1 MFLSRFFIILRMKKK
16 SRRRANG
23 GKTKIS
29 LKIPNF
35 FHFPGRTGRWAAGI
49 LLAVA
54 ALVMALGFFGL
65 AGMIGNWLAGTLRAA
80 FGGAA
85 FFLPA
90 VFIVAGIVCA
100 VSRQARFVSGLLLG
114 GALFLTGV
122 SGFWANF
129 DMTARGGGNFGYYL
143 ALPILNLFGFWV
155 AGIFFAA
162 MAFAGILVFWWL
174 LGRPAPDFS
183 KFKVEFSKEKV
194 GKKPAAAA
202 QKNALPAKQIFK
214 QKKVEFSPLG
224 GLPKFLPANGKRDAL
239 KEQKIQIAASK
250 KTAAARG
257 ALMEKTQYKIPPLDL
272 LDSRDSAPL
281 AGDTNQNSAI
291 IKKTLENFGIPVE
304 MSPEIVVGPS
314 VTQYALKPAEGI
326 KLSKITALSNDLSLS
341 LASSSIRIEAPI
353 PGKSL
358 VGVEVP
364 NKSRAGVGLRE
375 LLGTGQFADSPAN
388 LLIALGKDILGSPIY
403 SDIAQ
408 MPHLLVAG
416 ATGTGKTIFLNSVLT
431 SLLYRN
437 PPETLRLILVDPKRV
452 EMRGYNK
459 LPHLLTPVIFDVN
472 KTIAA
477 LKWAIAEMDRRFDIL
492 GEKESRNIISYNE
505 KCAKDGDE
513 PLPYIIFVIDEMAD
527 LMATK
532 GKEIEAG
539 IVRLAQMARAVGMHL
554 IVATQRPSVEVI
566 TGLIKAN
573 ITCRVAFQVAS
584 QIDSRTILDMA
595 GAEKL
600 LGAGD
605 LLFMSAQYPKP
616 KRIQGPYISEKE
628 SKRVLEWIKENNPQ
642 PEFRIEDGVLESLMM
657 GEPGREYNGNGS
669 MFGVPE
675 SAGEGFG
682 DDPLYEQAKNVVV
695 QARKASASFLQRRL
709 RVGYARAARL
719 IDLLEERGV
728 VGQGEGAK
736 PRDILISPLDIGGG
750 LPAGN
755 DDGAQE
761 GGDDG
766 WQKV

>member
-1 MFLSRFFIILRMKKK
+1 MKKNI
-16 SRRRANG
+16 RRARDR
-23 GKTKIS
+23 GKNKKS
-29 LKIPNF
+29 FKFPNIF
-35 FHFPGRTGRWAAGI
+35 YFPGRTGQWTAAI
-49 LLAVA
+49 LLAVLG
-54 ALVMALGFFGL
+54 LVLTLGFFGL
-65 AGMIGNWLAGTLRAA
+65 AGMIGNWFARALNAA

-85 FFLPA
+85 FVLPA
-90 VFIVAGIVCA
+90 ISAAAAVVVV
-100 VSRQARFVSGLLLG
+100 VSRQARFAPALAL
-114 GALFLTGV
+114 AAFLFLSGAAGFLANLDTV
-122 SGFWANF
+122 SRA
-129 DMTARGGGNFGYYL
+129 GGNFGYYL
-143 ALPILNLFGFWV
+143 ALPVLNLFGFWV
-155 AGIFFAA
+155 AAIFFAA
-162 MAFAGILVFWWL
+162 AGAAGALIFWWL
-174 LGRPAPDFS
+174 LGRPLPDFS
-183 KFKVEFSKEKV
+183 KFRIDFSRLNNDKRPV
-194 GKKPAAAA
+194 PAR
-202 QKNALPAKQIFK
+202 KRMMPAKEIFVSRK
-214 QKKVEFSPLG
+214 PDFSRPSTVISKL
-224 GLPKFLPANGKRDAL
+224 LPSN
-239 KEQKIQIAASK
+239 QKIDSRNDKSQVAAGQKS
-250 KTAAARG
+250 AAARG
-257 ALMEKTQYKIPPLDL
+257 AMMERTQYKTPPLDL
-272 LDSRDSAPL
+272 LDRRDSAPL
-281 AGDTNQNSAI
+281 AGDVNQNAAI

-304 MSPEIVVGPS
+304 MSPEIIVGPS

-364 NKSRAGVGLRE
+364 NKSRAGVGLRD
-375 LLGTGQFADSPAN
+375 LLCTDQFNRSPAN

-403 SDIAQ
+403 SDIAK

-416 ATGTGKTIFLNSVLT
+416 ATGTGKTIFLNSVII

-437 PPETLRLILVDPKRV
+437 PPEMLRLILVDPKRV

-492 GEKESRNIISYNE
+492 AEKESRNISSYNE
-505 KCAKDGDE
+505 KCAKDGNE

-539 IVRLAQMARAVGMHL
+539 IVRLAQMARAVGIHL

-584 QIDSRTILDMA
+584 QIDSRTILDIA

-605 LLFMSAQYPKP
+605 LLFMSAEYPKP
-616 KRIQGPYISEKE
+616 KRIQGPYVSEKE
-628 SKRVLEWIKENNPQ
+628 SKRVLEWLKENNPQ

-657 GEPGREYNGNGS
+657 GEPGREYNGAGS
-669 MFGVPE
+669 MFSVNEPADG
-675 SAGEGFG
+675 GFG
-682 DDPLYEQAKNVVV
+682 DDPLYEQAKTVVV

-728 VGQGEGAK
+728 VGQGDGAK
-736 PRDILISPLDIGGG
+736 PRDVLVSAIDASVDAPGGMSG
-750 LPAGN
+750 DVN
-755 DDGAQE
+755 EVE
-761 GGDDG
+761 GGQGDDG